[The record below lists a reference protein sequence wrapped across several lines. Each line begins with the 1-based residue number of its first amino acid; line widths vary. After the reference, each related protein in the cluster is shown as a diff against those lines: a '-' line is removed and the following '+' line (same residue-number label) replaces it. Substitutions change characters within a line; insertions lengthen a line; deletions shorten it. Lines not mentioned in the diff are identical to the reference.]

1 MLARIAIVV
10 AVELLSCIQLFV
22 THGPWPA
29 RILCPWAFPGKNTG
43 VGCRFLLQVN
53 ISKWTKVWLILR
65 TALLSIH
72 THILCCCVENSNPT
86 FFLGH
91 FFLYLLA
98 LLSFQERNSIQH
110 HLPVMPSWNWVSFIP
125 TTSLVVSD
133 LYCQVTRYYK
143 LRFNQSTFTGS
154 RFSLVWSLSMKELDG
169 LLKILQGCHQ
179 AVNWVIIP
187 PGSLTRQNTCS
198 QAHTGYWQNW
208 FLMSEDIAL
217 SPQMLEATCIS
228 LSRLKM
234 VGGREWLFR
243 VSSQRVTIM
252 VAIWELDLLQKTSSN
267 SIFYVFGS
275 AW

>member
-1 MLARIAIVV
+1 MWP
-10 AVELLSCIQLFV
+10 
-22 THGPWPA
+22 HGPWPA

-43 VGCRFLLQVN
+43 LGCRFLLQVN

-72 THILCCCVENSNPT
+72 THILCSCVENSNPT

-91 FFLYLLA
+91 FFLCLLA
-98 LLSFQERNSIQH
+98 LLSFQERNSIQY
-110 HLPVMPSWNWVSFIP
+110 HLPVMPSWNWVSLIP

-133 LYCQVTRYYK
+133 LHCQVTRYHK

-169 LLKILQGCHQ
+169 LLKILQGCRQ

-187 PGSLTRQNTCS
+187 PGSLTGQNTCS
-198 QAHTGYWQNW
+198 QAHTGYWQKW
-208 FLMSEDIAL
+208 FLISEDIAL

-228 LSRLKM
+228 LSDGPLHRQ
-234 VGGREWLFR
+234 FR
-243 VSSQRVTIM
+243 AQQMDSSRQEGKSLAPITQDSV
-252 VAIWELDLLQKTSSN
+252 
-267 SIFYVFGS
+267 
-275 AW
+275 